1 MHWEKLWLN
10 YHRKEKYCSKKY
22 LEHLCYNKN
31 GYIICNAIEELS
43 SAVQEMFGFTPFC
56 HKAPFEEAYINL
68 QLEGARSDLGKEGYQ
83 IIQSDGQVR
92 IISGGEA
99 GILYGVFDLIR
110 CIMKDSS
117 LEGMDKIVKPSNPLR
132 MINHWD
138 DIDGDIERGYSGHS
152 FFFKDGE
159 ILINE
164 RTRDYARLMASVGI
178 NATIINNVN
187 VKGEANLL
195 ITDRYLDKIAE
206 MAEIFEGYGI
216 KLYLCVDF
224 ASPMTV
230 GGLDTADPLEGKVI
244 DWWES
249 VIANIYDKVKVFGG
263 ILVKADSEGRPGPFT
278 YGRTHAEG
286 ANMLAKILKHYEG
299 ILIWRCF
306 VYNCK
311 QDWRDYKT
319 DRAKAAYDNFMP
331 LDGQFDD
338 NVILQIKNGPMDFQ
352 VREPVSPLFG
362 GLKKTNMMLEVQIAQ
377 EYTGHQID
385 VCYMVPMWKEV
396 LDYHTYNGEEKDTV
410 SDLVSGRTFGNCLCG
425 MAAVSNTG
433 DDPNWTGSDLAAAN
447 LFGYGRLAFDTSL
460 SSEEIAAEWASLTFG
475 NDVDVIAAVQKILMA
490 SWPAYENYTSPLG
503 IGWMITPGTHYGPN
517 IDGYEYDE
525 WGTYHRAN
533 HYGIGVDRSH
543 NGTRYAQQYNGP
555 NAQAYDDPNK
565 CPQELILFFH
575 HLPYDFRLP
584 SGKTVIQHI
593 YDTHF
598 EGVEMVENMINSWKS
613 LQGKVPQMVYLRV
626 LERFERQYKNARNWR
641 DVVNTYFYRKSA
653 IEDEKKRTIYM

>member
-10 YHRKEKYCSKKY
+10 YHKKEKYCSKKY

-43 SAVQEMFGFTPFC
+43 SAVQEMFGFTPVC
-56 HKAPFEEAYINL
+56 HEAPFEEACISL

-410 SDLVSGRTFGNCLCG
+410 SDLVSGRTFGNWLRCPIP
-425 MAAVSNTG
+425 VTIPTG
-433 DDPNWTGSDLAAAN
+433 PEAIWQLPIFSGTAGWHSTLPFLQKKLLRNGLLSLLA
-447 LFGYGRLAFDTSL
+447 
-460 SSEEIAAEWASLTFG
+460 
-475 NDVDVIAAVQKILMA
+475 MM
-490 SWPAYENYTSPLG
+490 
-503 IGWMITPGTHYGPN
+503 WM
-517 IDGYEYDE
+517 
-525 WGTYHRAN
+525 
-533 HYGIGVDRSH
+533 
-543 NGTRYAQQYNGP
+543 
-555 NAQAYDDPNK
+555 
-565 CPQELILFFH
+565 L
-575 HLPYDFRLP
+575 
-584 SGKTVIQHI
+584 
-593 YDTHF
+593 
-598 EGVEMVENMINSWKS
+598 
-613 LQGKVPQMVYLRV
+613 LQRC
-626 LERFERQYKNARNWR
+626 
-641 DVVNTYFYRKSA
+641 
-653 IEDEKKRTIYM
+653 KKF